1 MKLFYAPG
9 SSSLLPHIVL
19 HEAELPFDPMKIDE
33 HTKVI
38 SGGGDYR
45 SVNPL
50 GYVPALVLD
59 DGTLL
64 TEGAAIV
71 QYIADLVPGKKLAPR
86 TARSKGSNYKLG
98 SISSRARCTR
108 VASPRS
114 SIRAFQR
121 KAETYSALVSGPASR
136 ILTGICRPTST

>member
-19 HEAELPFDPMKIDE
+19 HEAELAFEPIKIDE
-33 HTKVI
+33 HTKAI
-38 SGGGDYR
+38 AGGGDYR
-45 SVNPL
+45 NVNPL

-71 QYIADLVPGKKLAPR
+71 RYIAYLVPEKKLAPPNG
-86 TARSKGSNYKLG
+86 T
-98 SISSRARCTR
+98 IERA
-108 VASPRS
+108 
-114 SIRAFQR
+114 
-121 KAETYSALVSGPASR
+121 KAAM
-136 ILTGICRPTST
+136 